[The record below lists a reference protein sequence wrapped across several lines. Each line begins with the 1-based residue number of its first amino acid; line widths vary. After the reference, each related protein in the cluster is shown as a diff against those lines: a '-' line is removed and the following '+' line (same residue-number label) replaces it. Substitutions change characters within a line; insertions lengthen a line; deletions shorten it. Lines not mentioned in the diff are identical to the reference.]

1 MAHFSLKIQSK
12 AIPCLVNRPIGV
24 GNREHYCPTECQ
36 RTMRWIEIIAL
47 RSAKGNMGA
56 IDTGL
61 LFSII
66 HNYQT
71 KRLKEVKVYRH
82 ATMET
87 DLSVHIH
94 WDSNG
99 VDPMRSKVAQ
109 HLIQVLEEYGLINHS
124 VWIEEADK

>member
-1 MAHFSLKIQSK
+1 
-12 AIPCLVNRPIGV
+12 
-24 GNREHYCPTECQ
+24 
-36 RTMRWIEIIAL
+36 MRWIEIIAL
-47 RSAKGNMGA
+47 RSAKGDMGA
-56 IDTGL
+56 LDTGL

-124 VWIEEADK
+124 VWIEEANK